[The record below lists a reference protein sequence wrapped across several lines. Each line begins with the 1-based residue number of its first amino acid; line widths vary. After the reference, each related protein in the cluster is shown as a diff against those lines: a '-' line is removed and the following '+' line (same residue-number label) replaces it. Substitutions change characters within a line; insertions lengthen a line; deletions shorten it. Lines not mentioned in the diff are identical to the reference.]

1 MSRRAPVRWFIVQ
14 VEEQMVEVAE
24 GVRLCARLHRGSGVP
39 FVLVHGLASNARL
52 WDGVA
57 RQLAAAGHTVVT
69 VDQRGHGRSD
79 KPDTGYDFATVV
91 NDLVVLIDRMGLER
105 PVVAGQSWGG
115 NVVVELAAT
124 APQAVRGIVAVDGGF
139 IELGDRFSSWEHCCE
154 VLTPPRLVGTPA
166 ARMRQWMR
174 DANADWPDEGIEGA
188 MANFEIRAD
197 GTIAPWLTL
206 DRHLQILQALY
217 HHRPSQRYQH
227 ITVPTLLVPADTGE
241 VAWTRDKRSAVDAA
255 VAALPVGRA
264 HWFSPAH
271 HDIHAQQPEALAAV
285 LIEFAHEVPTA

>member
-1 MSRRAPVRWFIVQ
+1 
-14 VEEQMVEVAE
+14 MVEVAE
-24 GVRLCARLHRGSGVP
+24 GVCLCTRLSPGAGIP

-57 RQLAAAGHTVVT
+57 RELAAAGHAVVAI
-69 VDQRGHGRSD
+69 DQRGHGRSD
-79 KPDTGYDFATVV
+79 KPDGGYDFATVV
-91 NDLVVLIDRMGLER
+91 SDLVTLIDRMGLDR

-124 APQAVRGIVAVDGGF
+124 APHTVRGIVAVDGGF
-139 IELGDRFSSWEHCCE
+139 IELGQRFASWEQCCE
-154 VLTPPRLVGTPA
+154 VLTPPRLTGTPA

-174 DANADWPDEGIEGA
+174 DANADWPDEGIDGA
-188 MANFEIRAD
+188 MANFEIRPD

-217 HHRPSQRYQH
+217 HHRPSQRYAH

-241 VAWTRDKRSAVDAA
+241 VAWTSDKRLAVDAA
-255 VAALPVGRA
+255 VAALPRGRA

-271 HDIHAQQPEALAAV
+271 HDIHAQQPAALAAV
-285 LIEFAHEVPTA
+285 LIEFAHEVAAS